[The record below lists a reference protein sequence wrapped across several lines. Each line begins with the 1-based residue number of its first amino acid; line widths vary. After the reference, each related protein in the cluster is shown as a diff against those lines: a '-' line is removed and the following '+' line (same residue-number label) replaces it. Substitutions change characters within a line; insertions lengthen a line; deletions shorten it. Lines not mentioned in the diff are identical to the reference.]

1 MPGSVYVRHVADLPR
16 ESRYE
21 GAYQRTG
28 VVMDAANLSF
38 VWVTPEVYEGHTDK
52 DGQAPGHHH
61 PFDQLV
67 YVLEGEMRMW
77 IGDEVHDIGPGDVCY
92 IPRDVPHGGLPI
104 NGKPVH
110 IMEIFAPIRTDYLYT
125 AEHQLA
131 FGQPEREFDGSR
143 VDRRPM
149 SQIRAGVRDSQLTT
163 HRPDAEEAR

>member
-28 VVMDAANLSF
+28 IVMDAANLSF

-77 IGDEVHDIGPGDVCY
+77 IGDEVSRHRTRRCLLHPAGRAARRPPDQ
-92 IPRDVPHGGLPI
+92 RQAR
-104 NGKPVH
+104 H

-149 SQIRAGVRDSQLTT
+149 SQIRAGVRDSS
-163 HRPDAEEAR
+163 